1 VLELILDNWIYLVPL
16 GILSLISLAII
27 SHSVVQNLRFPL
39 ISDSKWELFLRRL
52 QGNQFTKAKLMIRNN
67 GPFQDLMSI
76 YEQDYGEDPEHLEKN
91 MVAAAQGWISRL
103 ESKAGFLPIIANTAT
118 LLGLLGT
125 VTGMIQAFLVMRE
138 LRVPDPSQLA
148 GGISSALITTAMG
161 LIVAIP
167 SLFFGMWM
175 EKRSIKQNQHLEILV
190 SELTSK
196 RKERFELLV
205 ENRLDQSG
213 EYGEEDV

>member
-16 GILSLISLAII
+16 GVLSLLSLAII
-27 SHSVVQNLRFPL
+27 SHSVVQNLRFPQ

-52 QGNQFTKAKLMIRNN
+52 QGNQFTKAKLMIRNH

-76 YEQDYGEDPEHLEKN
+76 YEQDYGEDPVHLEKN
-91 MVAAAQGWISRL
+91 LVAAAQGWLSRL

-167 SLFFGMWM
+167 SMFFGMWM
-175 EKRSIKQNQHLEILV
+175 EKRAIKQNQHMEILV

-196 RKERFELLV
+196 RKERFNLLEEQEIEV
-205 ENRLDQSG
+205 ISDFG
-213 EYGEEDV
+213 EDNV